1 MKTEVFCPYCK
12 TKRFKLVNE
21 VGNYD
26 VEIHCAQC
34 GAEIGVFNGLS
45 VVEKRGEMYGKS
57 ND

>member
-1 MKTEVFCPYCK
+1 MTSEVFCPYCK

-21 VGNYD
+21 VGKYD

-34 GAEIGVFNGLS
+34 GEKLGSFSSFSLSEGKDNAE
-45 VVEKRGEMYGKS
+45 S